1 LTIVFKFKIKADR
14 AKQIKCNAVIN
25 EDPKDKIILSLQE
38 EIQKLRSMMG
48 GNTNLGSMN
57 EIDLAGKCGEY
68 SRYFY
73 ILLFLSKFS
82 LVALR

>member
-1 LTIVFKFKIKADR
+1 MKAVSFKENINHVLCFLSKADR

-57 EIDLAGKCGEY
+57 EIDLAGNFNFELW
-68 SRYFY
+68 
-73 ILLFLSKFS
+73 LLCFF
-82 LVALR
+82 